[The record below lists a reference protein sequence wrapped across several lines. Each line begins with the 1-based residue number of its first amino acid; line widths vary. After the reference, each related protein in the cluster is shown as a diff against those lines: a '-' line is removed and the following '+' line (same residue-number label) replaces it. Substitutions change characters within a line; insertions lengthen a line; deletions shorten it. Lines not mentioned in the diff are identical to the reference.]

1 VTGAPLSETPDFAA
15 LLIEALDEQIEA
27 QTQLA
32 ALCDAQTGA
41 LVGRDVERLESLT
54 RAIESSILD
63 QRATEERRAFAA
75 SGLARELGLGED
87 EVTLTR
93 LCDAIAGR
101 ASRTLQVRAELL
113 DRGIERLQS
122 IGAVNR
128 RLIEGELATIDGVV
142 RTLTREVRKT
152 YSERG
157 DHDEGIHALL
167 DARA

>member
-1 VTGAPLSETPDFAA
+1 VNAAREHAPDFAT
-15 LLIEALDEQIEA
+15 LLVEALDEQIEA

-54 RAIESSILD
+54 RAIEDSILD
-63 QRATEERRAFAA
+63 QRANEERRAYAA
-75 SGLARELGLGED
+75 SGLARELGLAED
-87 EVTLTR
+87 EITLTR
-93 LCDAIAGR
+93 LCNAIAGR
-101 ASRTLQVRAELL
+101 ASRTLEARAELL

-142 RTLTREVRKT
+142 RTLTREVRMT
-152 YSERG
+152 YSDRG